1 MKDMKSLFIEGEN
14 CLVLW
19 KTNLLS
25 LGIVME
31 KARNSGYV
39 KRLRKL
45 NPVFSIMILFFG
57 ISSHSKPS
65 LEEIFR
71 RYIDFDDTLNPKDK
85 IKYHSFFNRFNKDM
99 VTFLRE
105 ILDNYIESTDF
116 GSLC

>member
-1 MKDMKSLFIEGEN
+1 
-14 CLVLW
+14 
-19 KTNLLS
+19 
-25 LGIVME
+25 
-31 KARNSGYV
+31 
-39 KRLRKL
+39 
-45 NPVFSIMILFFG
+45 MILFFG